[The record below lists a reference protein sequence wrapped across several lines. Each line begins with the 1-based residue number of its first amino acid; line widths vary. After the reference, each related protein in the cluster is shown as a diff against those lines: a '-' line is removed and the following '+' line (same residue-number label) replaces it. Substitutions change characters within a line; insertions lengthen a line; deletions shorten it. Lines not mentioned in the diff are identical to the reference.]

1 MAENKRKVFICN
13 KGGHNY
19 EGAEKYGELVY
30 ITEGSINRFATS
42 SLYRSFVECLEDS
55 SKDDYFLITSVNTLN
70 AIGAAVFAR
79 KHGRLNL
86 LLYKGGDQDEKYIL
100 REIDIDSLLDIE
112 EIKNSF

>member
-1 MAENKRKVFICN
+1 MSDNPRKVFVCN

-19 EGAEKYGELVY
+19 EGAKKYGQLIYV
-30 ITEGSINRFATS
+30 TEGSVNRFATS
-42 SLYRSFVECLEDS
+42 SLYRSFIESLEGS
-55 SKDDYFLITSVNTLN
+55 SPDDYFLVTSVNTLN

-86 LLYKGGDQDEKYIL
+86 LLYRGDEYVV

-112 EIKNSF
+112 DILHSCHPSE